1 MYYAQKM
8 GIKSPL
14 KPVASIGLGSFDVS
28 LYEMIGA
35 YSAFVNEGIH
45 VEPMIIQEIRDQ
57 NGKVLQNF
65 EPISFRVIKK
75 ESAQLVRS
83 MLEGVIHEGGT
94 ASSLLWSDGEVL
106 LPTENRYAHNFAGK
120 TGTTSNHSDGWFIG
134 MTSNLISGV
143 WVGGDDRSIHF
154 RTSALG
160 EGAKTALPIYKRFMI
175 RVVKDSALAMYK
187 PIPFDKLDRRVVKKD
202 FDCQGSYSTLPDSLQ
217 VSDAELDSL
226 NALMEESNA
235 DGTKVDSIP
244 KGPQ

>member
-1 MYYAQKM
+1 
-8 GIKSPL
+8 
-14 KPVASIGLGSFDVS
+14 
-28 LYEMIGA
+28 
-35 YSAFVNEGIH
+35 
-45 VEPMIIQEIRDQ
+45 
-57 NGKVLQNF
+57 
-65 EPISFRVIKK
+65 
-75 ESAQLVRS
+75 
-83 MLEGVIHEGGT
+83 
-94 ASSLLWSDGEVL
+94 
-106 LPTENRYAHNFAGK
+106 
-120 TGTTSNHSDGWFIG
+120 

-175 RVVKDSALAMYK
+175 RVVKDQALAMYK

-226 NALMEESNA
+226 NALMDESNV
-235 DGTKVDSIP
+235 DGAKQDSIP